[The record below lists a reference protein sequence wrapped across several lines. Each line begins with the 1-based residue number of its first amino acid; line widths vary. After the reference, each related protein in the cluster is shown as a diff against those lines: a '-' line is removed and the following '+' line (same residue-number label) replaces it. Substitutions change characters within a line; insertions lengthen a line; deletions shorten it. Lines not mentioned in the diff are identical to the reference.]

1 MSTILPIESSANPK
15 LKRWR
20 KIAREARAMRR
31 EGSTLVEGLHL
42 LEVVLEALD
51 NPNRSQRP
59 DVRAVMISEHA
70 TDEAGE
76 LAMRL
81 AERAGVRVYG
91 LLGALY
97 DELSP
102 VEHGAG
108 CMCEI
113 ALPTENAV
121 ENPDDAAPWTDDL
134 LYLDGVQDAGN
145 AGTLVRTAVAAGVRT
160 IVASPK
166 TAQLWSPKV
175 LRAGM
180 GAHFGARIIEN
191 VTAEALRSRFK
202 GRILAA
208 DARGGE
214 DLFAADDYTAAGPVC
229 WVMGAEGPGVSEE
242 VLAVADARY
251 YIPIEKACESLN
263 VGAAAAVCLFDAR
276 RRRLTRGAL

>member
-42 LEVVLEALD
+42 LEVVLEALESPD
-51 NPNRSQRP
+51 RTQRP
-59 DVRAVMISEHA
+59 DVRAVMLSEHA
-70 TDEAGE
+70 TDEAGD
-76 LAMRL
+76 LAIRL

-91 LLGALY
+91 LLGSLY

-113 ALPTENAV
+113 ALPV
-121 ENPDDAAPWTDDL
+121 ENPEDDTPWSDDL

-191 VTAEALRSRFK
+191 VTAETLRSRFA

-214 DLFAADDYTAAGPVC
+214 DLFAADDYTAAGSVC

-242 VLAVADARY
+242 ALAVADARY

>member
-42 LEVVLEALD
+42 LEVVLEALESPD
-51 NPNRSQRP
+51 RSQRP

-70 TDEAGE
+70 TDEAGD
-76 LAMRL
+76 LAIRL
-81 AERAGVRVYG
+81 AERAGVRIYG
-91 LLGALY
+91 LLGPLY

-113 ALPTENAV
+113 ALPA

-191 VTAEALRSRFK
+191 VTAETLRSRFA

-214 DLFAADDYTAAGPVC
+214 DLFAADDYTAEGPVC

-242 VLAVADARY
+242 ALSVADARY

-276 RRRLTRGAL
+276 RRRLARGAV

>member
-1 MSTILPIESSANPK
+1 MSTIFPIESSANPK

-42 LEVVLEALD
+42 LEVVLEALEA
-51 NPNRSQRP
+51 PEALRRSHRP

-76 LAMRL
+76 LALRL

-91 LLGALY
+91 LLGPLY

-113 ALPTENAV
+113 ALPV
-121 ENPDDAAPWTDDL
+121 ESSDDASPWTEDV

-160 IVASPK
+160 IAASPK

-191 VTAEALRSRFK
+191 VTADTLRSRFA

-214 DLFAADDYTAAGPVC
+214 DLFAAADYTAAGPVC

-242 VLAVADARY
+242 ALAVADVRY

-276 RRRLTRGAL
+276 RRRLARGAV

>member
-20 KIAREARAMRR
+20 KIARDARAMRR

-42 LEVVLEALD
+42 LEVVLEALEA
-51 NPNRSQRP
+51 PRRSYRP

-70 TDEAGE
+70 SDEAGD
-76 LAMRL
+76 LAIRL
-81 AERAGVRVYG
+81 AERAGVRIYG
-91 LLGALY
+91 LLGSLY

-113 ALPTENAV
+113 ALPV
-121 ENPDDAAPWTDDL
+121 ENPEDDTPWSDDL

-191 VTAEALRSRFK
+191 VTAETLRSRFA

-214 DLFAADDYTAAGPVC
+214 DLFAAADYTDAGPVC

-242 VLAVADARY
+242 ALSVADARY

-276 RRRLTRGAL
+276 RRRLARGAL

>member
-42 LEVVLEALD
+42 LEVVLEALESPD
-51 NPNRSQRP
+51 RTQRP
-59 DVRAVMISEHA
+59 DVRAVMLSEHA
-70 TDEAGE
+70 TDEAGD
-76 LAMRL
+76 LAIRL

-91 LLGALY
+91 LLGSLY

-113 ALPTENAV
+113 ALPV
-121 ENPDDAAPWTDDL
+121 ENPEDDTPWSDDL

-191 VTAEALRSRFK
+191 VTAETLRSRFA

-214 DLFAADDYTAAGPVC
+214 DLFAADDYTAAGSVC
-229 WVMGAEGPGVSEE
+229 WGMGAEGPGVSEE
-242 VLAVADARY
+242 ALAVADARY

>member
-1 MSTILPIESSANPK
+1 
-15 LKRWR
+15 
-20 KIAREARAMRR
+20 MRR

-42 LEVVLEALD
+42 LEVVLEALESPD
-51 NPNRSQRP
+51 RTQRP
-59 DVRAVMISEHA
+59 DVRAVMLSEHA
-70 TDEAGE
+70 TDEAGD
-76 LAMRL
+76 LAIRL

-91 LLGALY
+91 LLGSLY

-113 ALPTENAV
+113 ALPV
-121 ENPDDAAPWTDDL
+121 ENPEDDTPWSDDL

-160 IVASPK
+160 IVATPK

-191 VTAEALRSRFK
+191 VTAETLRSRFA

-214 DLFAADDYTAAGPVC
+214 DLFAADDYTAAGSVC

-242 VLAVADARY
+242 ALAVADARY

>member
-15 LKRWR
+15 LKRWC

-42 LEVVLEALD
+42 LEVVLEALESPD
-51 NPNRSQRP
+51 RTQRP
-59 DVRAVMISEHA
+59 DVRAVMLSEHA
-70 TDEAGE
+70 TDEAGD
-76 LAMRL
+76 LAIRL

-91 LLGALY
+91 LLGSLY

-113 ALPTENAV
+113 ALPV
-121 ENPDDAAPWTDDL
+121 ENPEDDTPWSDDL

-191 VTAEALRSRFK
+191 VTAETLRSRFA

-214 DLFAADDYTAAGPVC
+214 DLFAADDYTAAGSVC

-242 VLAVADARY
+242 ALAVADARY

>member
-70 TDEAGE
+70 TDEAGD
-76 LAMRL
+76 LAIRL

-91 LLGALY
+91 LLGSLY

-113 ALPTENAV
+113 ALPV
-121 ENPDDAAPWTDDL
+121 ENPEDDTPWSDDL

-191 VTAEALRSRFK
+191 VTAETLRSRFA

-214 DLFAADDYTAAGPVC
+214 DLFAADDYTAAGSVC

-242 VLAVADARY
+242 ALAVADARY

>member
-113 ALPTENAV
+113 ALPTENAA

>member
-20 KIAREARAMRR
+20 KIARDARAMRR

-42 LEVVLEALD
+42 LEVVLEALEA
-51 NPNRSQRP
+51 PRRSYRP

-70 TDEAGE
+70 SDEAGD
-76 LAMRL
+76 LAIRL
-81 AERAGVRVYG
+81 AERAGVRIYG
-91 LLGALY
+91 LLGSLY

-113 ALPTENAV
+113 ALPAENT
-121 ENPDDAAPWTDDL
+121 DDAAPWTDDL

-191 VTAEALRSRFK
+191 VTAETLRSRFA

-214 DLFAADDYTAAGPVC
+214 DLFAADDYTAEGPVC

-242 VLAVADARY
+242 ALSVADARY

-276 RRRLTRGAL
+276 RRRLARGAV

>member
-42 LEVVLEALD
+42 LEVVLEALESPD
-51 NPNRSQRP
+51 RTQHP
-59 DVRAVMISEHA
+59 DVRAVMLSEHA
-70 TDEAGE
+70 TDEAGD
-76 LAMRL
+76 LAIRL

-91 LLGALY
+91 LLGSLY

-113 ALPTENAV
+113 ALPV
-121 ENPDDAAPWTDDL
+121 ENPEDDTPWSDDL

-191 VTAEALRSRFK
+191 VTAETLRSRFA

-214 DLFAADDYTAAGPVC
+214 DLFAADDYTAAGSVC
-229 WVMGAEGPGVSEE
+229 WVMGAEGLGVSEE
-242 VLAVADARY
+242 ALAVADARY

>member
-42 LEVVLEALD
+42 LEVVLEALESPD
-51 NPNRSQRP
+51 RTQRP
-59 DVRAVMISEHA
+59 DVRAVMLSEHA
-70 TDEAGE
+70 TDEAGD
-76 LAMRL
+76 LAIRL
-81 AERAGVRVYG
+81 AERAGVRGYG
-91 LLGALY
+91 LSGSLY
-97 DELSP
+97 DALSP
-102 VEHGAG
+102 AEHGAG

-113 ALPTENAV
+113 ALPV
-121 ENPDDAAPWTDDL
+121 ENPEDDTPWSDDL

-191 VTAEALRSRFK
+191 VTAETLRSRFA

-214 DLFAADDYTAAGPVC
+214 DLFAADDYTAAGSVC

-242 VLAVADARY
+242 ALAVADARY